1 MAFGRGRTHD
11 ACLCGADRCTVL
23 QVLPLFQTA
32 AMAVGDLEVTAEREN
47 VISFSHTILST
58 QASLLIRKAK
68 STQNFFQVSVLFS
81 QCLLFYFLIWL
92 AGLKAPPNSLT
103 NCI

>member
-1 MAFGRGRTHD
+1 M
-11 ACLCGADRCTVL
+11 
-23 QVLPLFQTA
+23 FQTA

-68 STQNFFQVSVLFS
+68 STQNFFQVRLLVQPLLSSRTLLGPGDTLDRHHGSVS
-81 QCLLFYFLIWL
+81 
-92 AGLKAPPNSLT
+92 AAHSL
-103 NCI
+103 

>member
-1 MAFGRGRTHD
+1 M
-11 ACLCGADRCTVL
+11 LS
-23 QVLPLFQTA
+23 LFQTA

-68 STQNFFQVSVLFS
+68 STQNFFQVSVFFS
-81 QCLLFYFLIWL
+81 HTCLLLYFLICGWL
-92 AGLKAPPNSLT
+92 GSKRQ
-103 NCI
+103 IKK